1 MQKQPSWN
9 NEVTSQRNLQNVYF
23 LNYRL
28 QKKEQGIMTTTF

>member
-23 LNYRL
+23 PNYRL